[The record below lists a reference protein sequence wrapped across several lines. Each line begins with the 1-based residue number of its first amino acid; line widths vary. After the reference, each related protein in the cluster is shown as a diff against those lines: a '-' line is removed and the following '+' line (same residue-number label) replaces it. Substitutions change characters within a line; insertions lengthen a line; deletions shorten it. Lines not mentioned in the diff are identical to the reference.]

1 MVYIG
6 FGGWWGFVYR
16 RERDL
21 APGAW
26 VRRIRE
32 RNQITERQ
40 KEIYKRLDA
49 EDIET
54 PMDNKSSSG
63 ERKRERY
70 EATTWK
76 PKGRRGALFS
86 PKTDN
91 RSKA

>member
-26 VRRIRE
+26 YMRE

-63 ERKRERY
+63 ERER
-70 EATTWK
+70 K
-76 PKGRRGALFS
+76 I
-86 PKTDN
+86 
-91 RSKA
+91 